1 MYLTFKIEIDQFMTN
16 VNPKNG
22 NETKSG
28 NFPYGELKSNI
39 IFLLQP
45 MTFAIGIFQ
54 FYSKSEQKQ
63 VKENKVNLDMCKF
76 DIIFPYLQSI
86 IVFK

>member
-1 MYLTFKIEIDQFMTN
+1 M
-16 VNPKNG
+16 NPKNG
-22 NETKSG
+22 SETKSG
-28 NFPYGELKSNI
+28 NFTYGKLKSNI

>member
-1 MYLTFKIEIDQFMTN
+1 M
-16 VNPKNG
+16 NPKNG
-22 NETKSG
+22 SETKSG
-28 NFPYGELKSNI
+28 NFPYGKLKSNI